1 MNRRKITRNPSGR
14 MVEATR
20 PVRRAGASRPVAKKA
35 IASPQ
40 EGNVSNQPGRLPAP
54 NDATRSNHPD
64 DEFRLLNPG
73 EVARILNCDRATA
86 QRLMSQQQI
95 HSKNIARPGCR
106 RQWRTTR
113 RLIAAFLEDGPTSNK
128 ETNAPRT
135 GDISRPVSRVPRLR
149 SGAYRDYRRGLRKLD
164 EG

>member
-1 MNRRKITRNPSGR
+1 MNRRKITRNASGR

-20 PVRRAGASRPVAKKA
+20 PVRRADASRPVVKKTT
-35 IASPQ
+35 ASPKD
-40 EGNVSNQPGRLPAP
+40 GNLSNQSGRLPTP
-54 NDATRSNHPD
+54 NDATRSNYPD

-113 RLIAAFLEDGPTSNK
+113 RLIAAFLEDGPTSDK
-128 ETNAPRT
+128 EMNTPGI
-135 GDISRPVSRVPRLR
+135 GDIYRPVNRVPRLR
-149 SGAYRDYRRGLRKLD
+149 SGAYRDYRRGLRKRG
-164 EG
+164 ES